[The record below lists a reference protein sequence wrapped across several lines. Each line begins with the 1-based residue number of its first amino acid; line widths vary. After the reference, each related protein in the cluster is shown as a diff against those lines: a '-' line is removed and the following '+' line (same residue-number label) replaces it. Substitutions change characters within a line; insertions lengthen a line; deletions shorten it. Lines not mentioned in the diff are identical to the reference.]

1 MIADQIVVRDWQ
13 LNIDADMVL
22 RGQGADAASIR
33 QRKPRL
39 VDVAQRAL
47 EEGSQLIEPA
57 VVYRILPVESVR
69 HERMIL
75 AGGSQLT
82 GPLLAQHM
90 APAQHVAVIVCTIGQ
105 ALEQRSSSL
114 MWIDPPYALALDGF
128 GSVAVEALGV
138 AICARLEDEAA
149 RDNKCTSV
157 PLSPGMIGWP
167 VDVGQPQVF
176 SLLDTDAIAVTL
188 NESAQMIPHK
198 STSMILGFAPTPF
211 EEGRTC
217 DFCALRETCRYQDR
231 DQRYGGTDHATRSAD
246 LSSVARGA

>member
-1 MIADQIVVRDWQ
+1 MINNQIIARDWQ
-13 LNIDADMVL
+13 LKIDVDMVL

-39 VDVAQRAL
+39 IDVAQRAL
-47 EEGSQLIEPA
+47 EEGSRLIQAA

-69 HERMIL
+69 HERLTL

-82 GPLLAQHM
+82 GPLMAQHM
-90 APAQHVAVIVCTIGQ
+90 APAQHVALIVCTVGE
-105 ALEQRSSSL
+105 ALEQRISSL
-114 MWIDPPYALALDGF
+114 MWNDPSYALALDGF

-138 AICARLEDEAA
+138 AICSRLEDEAA
-149 RDNKCTSV
+149 RDRRCTSI

-167 VDVGQPQVF
+167 VDVGQPQIF
-176 SLLDTDAIAVTL
+176 SLLDADAIGVTL

-211 EEGRTC
+211 EEGRAC
-217 DFCALRETCRYQDR
+217 DFCALRETCRYQNR
-231 DQRYGGTDHATRSAD
+231 DQHFGRTDHATRSAD
-246 LSSVARGA
+246 RLGVVGGA